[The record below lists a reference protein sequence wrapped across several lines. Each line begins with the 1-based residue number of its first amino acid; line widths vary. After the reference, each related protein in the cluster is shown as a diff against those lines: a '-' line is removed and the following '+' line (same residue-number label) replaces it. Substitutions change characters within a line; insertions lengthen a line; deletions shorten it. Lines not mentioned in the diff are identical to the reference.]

1 MEGKTPSKT
10 RVLSGETLAS
20 RGVQSSR
27 LYALLLSRILFGVI
41 FLLATDGSALAQE
54 AGRVVSIVGTAEV
67 FREGQWQPVSLGEAL
82 FPGQVVKTEP
92 GSRVAIQLADESQ
105 LKVNANSQFVLKQ
118 GAPPTKR
125 VARGLM
131 QTLLRLFSGEIRV
144 RSLGQP
150 LEIETLAA
158 TASIRGTELN
168 LAIEAMDRARLAV
181 VEGWVEFRNPQGSV
195 LIGAKEQAVAKVG
208 QAPRKTVL
216 LNPLDAVQ
224 WSLYYPGIVSY
235 RDYPL
240 SGIKP
245 ELLRERLAGVERR
258 VASAPQKAEA
268 LIALGEILFDL
279 GRRGEARQA
288 FERALRLAPQNP
300 RAQAGLGWVYLEAGE
315 VEAALEHFRQAQP
328 SSFGALVGRA
338 NALYR
343 LNRFGQAR
351 EVIAEAKGRFPDAPL
366 PWTQSALI
374 DLIEGR
380 VGEALGDLTQALAR
394 DPDHALAHGLRS
406 NIYLVQNQKELA
418 HKEVQQAIMANPF
431 SPSAYLDL
439 SLVKQAEFELGEALQ
454 AAQKAVELDPDNAQA
469 LIQVS
474 RLLFGLGWISEA
486 FKLAEA
492 ARRRAPQDPMI
503 TATWGFLQ
511 LARDHVTEAMTAF
524 DQAIEQDSTRG
535 EPHLGK
541 GLALFR
547 RGKTEE
553 GEKEMRIATLLE
565 PKVSLYHSY
574 LGKAFYEVKEER
586 LAEQQFALAKELDPR
601 DPTPWFYEAIRKQTV
616 NRPVEALQDVQ
627 RSITLN
633 DNRAVYRSRLL
644 LDQGLAA
651 RSASLGRIYRDLG
664 FEQLALVEGW
674 KSVNTD
680 PSNYS
685 AHRFLADSYSALPR
699 HEVAW
704 ISELLQSQ
712 LLQPIN
718 ITPVQPHLA
727 ESNLFILEAGGP
739 TAPGFNEFNPLF
751 TRDRLALQLSGLIG
765 TNDTYSEEVT
775 QSGLWGKSSYSLG
788 QFHYETEGFR
798 DNNDLEQDI
807 YNVFIQSSLS
817 PKINVQA
824 EARRRE
830 TEHGDLTFDFDL
842 DRPDELFRRNL
853 RTDTVRIGAHYLP
866 APHSDFIASVA
877 YKDEREELESGPGSN
892 VISNNKGYIAEA
904 QYIFHVPR
912 LDVVMGGGRFDISTD
927 SSSSLFDES
936 K

>member
-1 MEGKTPSKT
+1 MRLGGHGADPKQKRTK
-10 RVLSGETLAS
+10 AS
-20 RGVQSSR
+20 
-27 LYALLLSRILFGVI
+27 SRILFGVI
-41 FLLATDGSALAQE
+41 FLLATAGSALAQE

-67 FREGQWQPVSLGEAL
+67 FRQGQWQPVSLGEAL
-82 FPGQVVKTEP
+82 FPGQMVRTEP
-92 GSRVAIQLADESQ
+92 GSRMAIQLADESQ
-105 LKVNANSQFVLKQ
+105 LKVNANSQLVLKQ
-118 GAPPTKR
+118 VAPPTKR
-125 VARGLM
+125 VAMGLM
-131 QTLLRLFSGEIRV
+131 QTFLRLFSGEIWV

-150 LEIETLAA
+150 LEIKTLSA
-158 TASIRGTELN
+158 TATIRGTELN
-168 LAIEAMDRARLAV
+168 LAIEARDRARLAV

-216 LNPLDAVQ
+216 LKPLDAVQ

-258 VASAPQKAEA
+258 MASAPQEAEA
-268 LIALGEILFDL
+268 LVALGEVLFDL

-300 RAQAGLGWVYLEAGE
+300 RARAGLGWVYLEAGE
-315 VEAALEHFRQAQP
+315 MEAALEHFRQAQP
-328 SSFGALVGRA
+328 PTFGALVGRA

-343 LNRFGQAR
+343 LNRFEQAR

-406 NIYLVQNQKELA
+406 NIYLVQNHKELA
-418 HKEVQQAIMANPF
+418 HKEAQQAITANPF
-431 SPSAYLDL
+431 SPSVYLDL
-439 SLVKQAEFELGEALQ
+439 SLVKQAEFELEEALQ
-454 AAQKAVELDPDNAQA
+454 ADQKAVELDPDNAQA

-474 RLLFGLGWISEA
+474 RVLFGLGRISET

-492 ARRRAPQDPMI
+492 ARRRAPQDPVV

-553 GEKEMRIATLLE
+553 GEEEMRIATLLE

-586 LAEQQFALAKELDPR
+586 LAERQFALAKELDPR

-616 NRPVEALQDVQ
+616 NRPVEALQDLQ
-627 RSITLN
+627 QSITLN

-644 LDQGLAA
+644 LDEDRAMRGTSLA
-651 RSASLGRIYRDLG
+651 RIYDDLG
-664 FEQLALVEGW
+664 FDQLALVEAS
-674 KSVNTD
+674 KSVSFD
-680 PSNYS
+680 PANHS
-685 AHRFLADSYSALPR
+685 AHRFLSDTYARLPR
-699 HEVAW
+699 HEIARV
-704 ISELLQSQ
+704 SELLQAQ

-718 ITPVQPHLA
+718 IDPLQPSIE
-727 ESNLFILEAGGP
+727 ESDLNIVAGAGP
-739 TAPGFNEFNPLF
+739 ARTTFNEFTPLF
-751 TRDRLALQLSGLIG
+751 ERNRLRLVTSMFGGSNDTWGDELVLSGLR
-765 TNDTYSEEVT
+765 DHLSF
-775 QSGLWGKSSYSLG
+775 SLG
-788 QFHYETEGFR
+788 QFHSDTNGFR
-798 DNNDLEQDI
+798 ENNDTENNF
-807 YNVFIQSSLS
+807 YNIFAQIAVMPGL
-817 PKINVQA
+817 NLQA
-824 EARRRE
+824 EYRRRE
-830 TEHGDLTFDFDL
+830 TEQGDIRLNFDPNDFSTSLDFHGIEF
-842 DRPDELFRRNL
+842 
-853 RTDTVRIGAHYLP
+853 A
-866 APHSDFIASVA
+866 
-877 YKDEREELESGPGSN
+877 
-892 VISNNKGYIAEA
+892 
-904 QYIFHVPR
+904 
-912 LDVVMGGGRFDISTD
+912 
-927 SSSSLFDES
+927 
-936 K
+936 